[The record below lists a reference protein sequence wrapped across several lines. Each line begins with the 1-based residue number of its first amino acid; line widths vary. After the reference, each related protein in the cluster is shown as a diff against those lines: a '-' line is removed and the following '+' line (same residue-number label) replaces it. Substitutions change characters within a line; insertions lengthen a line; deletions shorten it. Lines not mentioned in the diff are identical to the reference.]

1 MTGISN
7 YCTEK
12 NVQLCTKLFSTFFQK
27 SADLIIVINTKN
39 WIKFIFLIVSSTE
52 TPLLIMNWEL
62 TNQFKIIS
70 MYIIIIS

>member
-39 WIKFIFLIVSSTE
+39 
-52 TPLLIMNWEL
+52 
-62 TNQFKIIS
+62 
-70 MYIIIIS
+70 